1 MPSHKSNTMN
11 KYLFE
16 GKECYSTGLT
26 KDSTISG
33 LVEVEFRNEN
43 EIGFYNKKYFT
54 KNFIKQ
60 K

>member
-1 MPSHKSNTMN
+1 MN